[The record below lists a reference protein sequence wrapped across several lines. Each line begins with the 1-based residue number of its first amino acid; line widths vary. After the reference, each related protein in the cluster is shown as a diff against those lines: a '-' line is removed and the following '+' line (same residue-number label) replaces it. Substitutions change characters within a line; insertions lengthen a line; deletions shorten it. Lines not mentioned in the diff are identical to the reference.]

1 MLCAFIGFL
10 VYTTTRDKNRILEL
24 ENKEKSAKKL
34 AKKIN

>member
-1 MLCAFIGFL
+1 

-34 AKKIN
+34 AKKINWFFKIILL